1 MKELYT
7 RFIGK
12 VGIDRVA
19 HFTLSGLVVA
29 VAAFFGWWPMAG
41 AFVLMT
47 ILAAVKELKL
57 DAYPD
62 WWDFFAS
69 VAGGLLA
76 GLAKL
81 VEYLV
86 LF

>member
-1 MKELYT
+1 MRDLWNKLIT
-7 RFIGK
+7 RIG
-12 VGIDRVA
+12 VDRVA
-19 HFTLSGLVVA
+19 HFAVFGLVVA

-62 WWDFFAS
+62 WWDFVAS

-81 VEYLV
+81 IEYLV